1 MTPGRRRINRRSS
14 VGQTGRPSPALTAVG
29 VVGLLVLLTPL
40 LALVLT
46 APWGRMVG
54 LLTSPSARSALWLS
68 LASATLATLIAT
80 ALGVPLAALL
90 AGGISS
96 DRLRATVRLAVLVP
110 MVLPPVVIGAGLLAA
125 FGRRA
130 PIGSLLDSW
139 FGWTP
144 TYTFVAVVMAQLVV
158 AMPFLVISVE
168 SALRAR
174 DVEAEEVAYTLG
186 AGRLTTFWHV
196 TLPMIRTGIGA
207 GALLCFARCLG
218 EFGATVTFAGN
229 VEGVTQTLPLAI
241 YLALVRDD
249 QSAVAMSVG
258 LVVVSVVI
266 LVGLRGRWVPGLW
279 PDRTTRN
286 RSA

>member
-1 MTPGRRRINRRSS
+1 M
-14 VGQTGRPSPALTAVG
+14 
-29 VVGLLVLLTPL
+29 
-40 LALVLT
+40 VLT
-46 APWGRMVG
+46 APWGQMWG
-54 LLTSPSARSALWLS
+54 LLTSSSARSALVLS
-68 LASATLATLIAT
+68 LASASLATVIAT
-80 ALGVPLAALL
+80 VLGVPLAALL
-90 AGGISS
+90 AGGIRS
-96 DRLRATVRLAVLVP
+96 DRVRTAVRLAVLVP
-110 MVLPPVVIGAGLLAA
+110 MVLPPVVVGAGLLAA

-144 TYTFVAVVMAQLVV
+144 TYTFAAVVLAQLVV

-168 SALRAR
+168 SALRSR
-174 DVEAEEVAYTLG
+174 DIEAEEVAHTLG
-186 AGRLTTFWHV
+186 AGRLATFWHV
-196 TLPMIRTGIGA
+196 TLPMIRVGIGA

-258 LVVVSVVI
+258 LVLVSVAV
-266 LVGLRGRWVPGLW
+266 LVGLRRRWVPGLW
-279 PDRTTRN
+279 PQSQTDRT
-286 RSA
+286 RSNTVA